1 MLGALGLRA
10 KRCADENPA
19 CSGWAKAGQ
28 CESNKG
34 FMQKS
39 CALSCD
45 SCSKYEPAMPAPG
58 VAFDALD
65 RDGDGTISLAELK
78 SQLRWS
84 SAHSRGEKSKLSKER
99 VKDIMYEVSGVLTDA
114 SKDDVVYATC
124 LAIMATP
131 SKLEKEKPAE
141 VS

>member
-1 MLGALGLRA
+1 MKKIIIVMLIH
-10 KRCADENPA
+10 
-19 CSGWAKAGQ
+19 
-28 CESNKG
+28 NKD

-39 CALSCD
+39 CALTCD

-124 LAIMATP
+124 LVYALQLTLPPWVDDDERPEGPPTP
-131 SKLEKEKPAE
+131 PAQ
-141 VS
+141 